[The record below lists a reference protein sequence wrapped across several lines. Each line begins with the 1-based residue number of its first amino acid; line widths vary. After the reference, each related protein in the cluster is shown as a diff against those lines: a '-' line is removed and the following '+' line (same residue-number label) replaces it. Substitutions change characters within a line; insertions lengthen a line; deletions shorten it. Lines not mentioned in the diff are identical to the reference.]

1 MTTPTNYH
9 IMPSEE
15 GCYNGRIVMGS
26 AASQMALALKQ
37 LTSVKFR
44 AAGYYPVGRSTWHPV
59 LNQYIKASYYLGI
72 GNLAKGATD
81 EHDLFYFSQPTS
93 EYIALELVYG
103 PTQRA
108 DSDPQIL
115 VELYE
120 ISGGAVG
127 TKIDDGILFSSP
139 DHLQRTYTGEALGVS
154 SPDHLQR
161 TYTGE
166 ALGAYRCNTGARPYV
181 ATATTTYPTLPRPL
195 YVPSAN
201 RGDELVIRVTAEDAV
216 LYGVYIFDIYTG
228 A

>member
-37 LTSVKFR
+37 LTNVKFR
-44 AAGYYPVGRSTWHPV
+44 SAGYYPVGRSTWHPV

-139 DHLQRTYTGEALGVS
+139 DHLQRTYTGEALG
-154 SPDHLQR
+154 
-161 TYTGE
+161 
-166 ALGAYRCNTGARPYV
+166 AYRCNTGARPYV